1 VIAIALVVAALGDRD
16 TRRDPRFRMCAVGAA
31 GCLLVSMAPRLPFY
45 QALHEA
51 VPLFQAV
58 RVPARLSQV
67 VLLMIAVLAGFGVVA
82 IRRRWPPARGWWLAP
97 VLVLLVN
104 VEALRAPISFTR
116 FEGVPAIY
124 ETLARERAAVVAELP
139 FPIPQQWFI
148 NAAYM
153 VNSARHWRPM
163 LNGYSGFRPP
173 SYEKSYEAA
182 RGFPSDESLILLHE
196 RGVTHVVV
204 HQRAFVEGFGSARF
218 DAMSSMHALQLVARD
233 GDIVIYRL
241 LGQ

>member
-1 VIAIALVVAALGDRD
+1 
-16 TRRDPRFRMCAVGAA
+16 M
-31 GCLLVSMAPRLPFY
+31 
-45 QALHEA
+45 
-51 VPLFQAV
+51 
-58 RVPARLSQV
+58 
-67 VLLMIAVLAGFGVVA
+67 
-82 IRRRWPPARGWWLAP
+82 ARGWWAAP
-97 VLVLLVN
+97 ALILLVN

-116 FEGVPAIY
+116 FEGVPGVYA
-124 ETLARERAAVVAELP
+124 TLARERAAVVAELP

-153 VNSARHWRPM
+153 VNSTKHWRPM

-204 HQRAFVEGFGSARF
+204 HERAFVEGFGSARF
-218 DAMSSMHALQLVARD
+218 DAMSSMRALQLVARD